1 MSDERSRDAD
11 AFEGEDQTTT
21 GATRPLTIATRGGIA
36 IDFRTKRHE
45 FTRRE
50 WAARQ
55 RQEARYQQ
63 EQAARA
69 RARKAADE
77 RLQRQLEDLGI
88 AESDV
93 KGLRIPSDEDVMQ
106 WLEGWP
112 DHPERERILRAL
124 AVRCLANLEL
134 AVRYWRLPRARK
146 LRLTIAL
153 ERARDT
159 RA

>member
-11 AFEGEDQTTT
+11 AFEGGDQTTT

-93 KGLRIPSDEDVMQ
+93 KRPS
-106 WLEGWP
+106 
-112 DHPERERILRAL
+112 HPFR
-124 AVRCLANLEL
+124 
-134 AVRYWRLPRARK
+134 
-146 LRLTIAL
+146 
-153 ERARDT
+153 
-159 RA
+159 

>member
-11 AFEGEDQTTT
+11 AFEGGDQTTT

-69 RARKAADE
+69 RARARRPMSAFSASSKTWA
-77 RLQRQLEDLGI
+77 
-88 AESDV
+88 S
-93 KGLRIPSDEDVMQ
+93 
-106 WLEGWP
+106 
-112 DHPERERILRAL
+112 LRA
-124 AVRCLANLEL
+124 
-134 AVRYWRLPRARK
+134 
-146 LRLTIAL
+146 T
-153 ERARDT
+153 
-159 RA
+159 